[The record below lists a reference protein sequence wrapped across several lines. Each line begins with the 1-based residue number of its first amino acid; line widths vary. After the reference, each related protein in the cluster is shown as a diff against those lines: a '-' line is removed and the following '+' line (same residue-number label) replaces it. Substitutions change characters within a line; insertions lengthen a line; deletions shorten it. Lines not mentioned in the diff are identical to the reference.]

1 MKLYSIP
8 LVALSLSLSLNAT
21 SAQAQSAQT
30 QELDRVYSEHLDE
43 GHPDVRYEEWLDQL
57 LAEDSR
63 VRIDPE
69 SDSENSSST
78 RRGGTRRNFGLGQPL
93 LPKLAI
99 IYITATPL
107 TVWGFLYWLDH
118 WDRLGYCEMAD
129 WYPVCKPELDR
140 YAIPMVG
147 GMRVGGMIGVGITK
161 LIWKDDDGDDDGGDD
176 TRAAQFYVAPYLHED
191 ASGLTF
197 SSRF

>member
-8 LVALSLSLSLNAT
+8 LVALSLSLHAT

-78 RRGGTRRNFGLGQPL
+78 RRGGTRWNFGLGNRLGQPL
-93 LPKLAI
+93 LPKLI
-99 IYITATPL
+99 IIWVAVIPPGI
-107 TVWGFLYWLDH
+107 WGIRY
-118 WDRLGYCEMAD
+118 YTENSCYVYD
-129 WYPVCKPELDR
+129 WYPKCDVGLTDLLPLLGP
-140 YAIPMVG
+140 PMVG
-147 GMRVGGMIGVGITK
+147 GMIAEGIIK
-161 LIWKDDDGDDDGGDD
+161 LIWKDDDGDGDGDDDGDDD
-176 TRAAQFYVAPYLHED
+176 TRNPQFYVAPYLHED